1 MVNRIQEILEHYN
14 LTPSR
19 FADYLEVP
27 RSTISHILS
36 ERNKPSLEFIQK
48 VIDKYPDLSI
58 SWLVKGEGSM
68 IGGKKHEKPIPD
80 IENIGTKKP
89 PSFQNELFPPENE
102 TESIRDKEEKKYSNP
117 EQVNEKEK
125 ELLVPEKEGDIRS
138 FHKKSAPKKIARII
152 TIYHDNTFDEYF
164 PSNEQ

>member
-1 MVNRIQEILEHYN
+1 MVNRIQQILEYYD

-19 FADYLEVP
+19 FADNLEVP

-68 IGGKKHEKPIPD
+68 LEDEK
-80 IENIGTKKP
+80 
-89 PSFQNELFPPENE
+89 Q
-102 TESIRDKEEKKYSNP
+102 
-117 EQVNEKEK
+117 
-125 ELLVPEKEGDIRS
+125 
-138 FHKKSAPKKIARII
+138 KKSILFLKESA
-152 TIYHDNTFDEYF
+152 
-164 PSNEQ
+164 

>member
-1 MVNRIQEILEHYN
+1 MVNRIQQILEYYD

-19 FADYLEVP
+19 FADNLEVP

-68 IGGKKHEKPIPD
+68 LEDEKQKKSILE
-80 IENIGTKKP
+80 IENTGTKKTS
-89 PSFQNELFPPENE
+89 SFQNELFPPENE
-102 TESIRDKEEKKYSNP
+102 TERIPTKEEKKYSNP
-117 EQVNEKEK
+117 EKEK
-125 ELLVPEKEGDIRS
+125 DKGNESLVPEIKEDNRNLN
-138 FHKKSAPKKIARII
+138 KKYVTKKIARII

-164 PSNEQ
+164 PSDGL